1 MPSKIYF
8 FDSARKATRIIENKK
23 GTVVKY
29 IVLGEIVS
37 MLKVH
42 YAIVLYLQTPLMGL
56 L

>member
-1 MPSKIYF
+1 MSMKIHCI
-8 FDSARKATRIIENKK
+8 DSARKATDIIEKK
-23 GTVVKY
+23 VTTVKY
-29 IVLGEIVS
+29 IVLGEMVS